1 MAYVGTE
8 MGSGNIYMAKR
19 YTWGGIILY
28 IFFAL
33 SFALF
38 FYLFGFDRW
47 SHLYTD
53 DKEVSNIL
61 EKVYLIMLINILA
74 VNGF

>member
-19 YTWGGIILY
+19 YTWGGVILY
-28 IFFAL
+28 ILFAI

-38 FYLFGFDRW
+38 FYLFGFERW

-53 DKEVSNIL
+53 NVDV
-61 EKVYLIMLINILA
+61 
-74 VNGF
+74 